1 MPDQQQR
8 KAIISRLR
16 RVEGQI
22 GGLQRMIEQERSCE
36 EIIVQMSA
44 ARAALD
50 KTALLILRQ
59 HLSQCLL
66 SDVSEDKDK
75 RIDQAL
81 ELLFKLRS

>member
-1 MPDQQQR
+1 MPDQEQR

-59 HLSQCLL
+59 HLAECLL
-66 SDVSEDKDK
+66 DSEPGEQGENLD
-75 RIDQAL
+75 RAL
-81 ELLFKLRS
+81 DLLFKLRS